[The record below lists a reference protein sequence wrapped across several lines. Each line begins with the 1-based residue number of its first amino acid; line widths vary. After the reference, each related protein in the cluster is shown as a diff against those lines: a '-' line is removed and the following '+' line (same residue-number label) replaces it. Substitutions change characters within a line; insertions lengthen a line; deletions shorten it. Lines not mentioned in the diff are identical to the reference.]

1 MDILRDNLINDIQL
15 VTKLSEKMK
24 KDNRSIRD
32 LEQFLKISKS
42 TIANLLYGDGMN
54 MKANQLIKILYYL
67 DIRLEDLIHED
78 TQEKL
83 RTQITDRY
91 RSNF

>member
-1 MDILRDNLINDIQL
+1 MDIFRDNLINDIQL
-15 VTKLSEKMK
+15 VSKLSEKMK

-42 TIANLLYGDGMN
+42 TIGNLLYGDGMN